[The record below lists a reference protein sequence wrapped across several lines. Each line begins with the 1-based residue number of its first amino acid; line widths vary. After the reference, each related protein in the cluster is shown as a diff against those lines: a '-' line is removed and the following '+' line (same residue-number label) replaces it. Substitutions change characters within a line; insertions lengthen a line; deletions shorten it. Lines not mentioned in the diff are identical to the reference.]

1 MQYHRLALG
10 LVAGSSAANSV
21 NGLLLRSVEAANEW
35 QLVFYRSASLAVS
48 LAIVFV
54 LLHRTRVW
62 AELRRL
68 TGVSIAGGV
77 ALSVTNTGFI
87 WSVQHTTVANT
98 MFVLGAIPFFTAILA
113 WLFLG
118 ERVARKL
125 WITIGL
131 AMTGVL
137 IMVWDGV
144 GTGSAFGNGM
154 AVLTALGFATY
165 VVILRRGRATDML
178 PIIVFSGILSASVA
192 AVMVGFDLS
201 VSVRDA
207 GLMIVWGAGLS
218 ALVHFLFTF
227 GSRHVQGAELSLMAL
242 LEFALAPIWV
252 LLVFDERPT
261 ALTLAGGVLVMLAV
275 FAQAGPAFRKTPP
288 TPDAAK

>member
-1 MQYHRLALG
+1 MNYHRLALC

-35 QLVFYRSASLAVS
+35 QLVFYRSASLALS
-48 LAIVFV
+48 LAIVF
-54 LLHRTRVW
+54 LLIHRTNAW
-62 AELRRL
+62 TELKRL
-68 TGVSIAGGV
+68 SGVSIAGAV

-118 ERVARKL
+118 ERVAGKL
-125 WITIGL
+125 WGTIGL
-131 AMTGVL
+131 AMAGVL
-137 IMVWDGV
+137 IMVGDGI
-144 GTGSAFGNGM
+144 GTGNAFGNAI
-154 AVLTALGFATY
+154 AVLTAFGFATY
-165 VVILRRGRATDML
+165 VVILRRGRTTDML
-178 PIIVFSGILSASVA
+178 PIVVLSGMLSAGVA
-192 AVMVGFDLS
+192 AAMVQLDLS
-201 VSVRDA
+201 VPVRDA

-261 ALTLAGGVLVMLAV
+261 ALTLVGGTLVMAAV
-275 FAQAGPAFRKTPP
+275 LAQAGPAFRKGRDV
-288 TPDAAK
+288 PDTK

>member
-1 MQYHRLALG
+1 MNYHRLALC

-35 QLVFYRSASLAVS
+35 QLVFYRSASLALS
-48 LAIVFV
+48 LAIVF
-54 LLHRTRVW
+54 LLIHRTNAW
-62 AELRRL
+62 TELKRL
-68 TGVSIAGGV
+68 SGVSIAGAV

-118 ERVARKL
+118 ERVAGKL
-125 WITIGL
+125 WGTIGL
-131 AMTGVL
+131 AMAGVL
-137 IMVWDGV
+137 IMVGDGI
-144 GTGSAFGNGM
+144 GTGNAFGNAI
-154 AVLTALGFATY
+154 AVLTAFGFATY
-165 VVILRRGRATDML
+165 VVILRRGRTTDML
-178 PIIVFSGILSASVA
+178 PIVVLSGMLSAGVA
-192 AVMVGFDLS
+192 AAMVQLDLS
-201 VSVRDA
+201 VPVRDA

-261 ALTLAGGVLVMLAV
+261 ALTLVGGTLVMAAV
-275 FAQAGPAFRKTPP
+275 LAQAGPAFRKDRDV
-288 TPDAAK
+288 PDTK

>member
-1 MQYHRLALG
+1 MNYHRLALC

-21 NGLLLRSVEAANEW
+21 NGLLLRSVEAATEW
-35 QLVFYRSASLAVS
+35 QLVFYRSASLALS
-48 LAIVFV
+48 LAIVF
-54 LLHRTRVW
+54 LLIHRTNAW
-62 AELRRL
+62 TELKRL
-68 TGVSIAGGV
+68 SGVSIAGAV

-118 ERVARKL
+118 ERVAGKL
-125 WITIGL
+125 WGTIGL
-131 AMTGVL
+131 AMAGVL
-137 IMVWDGV
+137 IMVGDGI
-144 GTGSAFGNGM
+144 GTGNAFGNAI
-154 AVLTALGFATY
+154 AVLTAFGFATY
-165 VVILRRGRATDML
+165 VVILRRGRTTDML
-178 PIIVFSGILSASVA
+178 PIVVLSGMLSAGVA
-192 AVMVGFDLS
+192 AAMVQLDLS
-201 VSVRDA
+201 VPVRDA

-252 LLVFDERPT
+252 LVVFDERPT
-261 ALTLAGGVLVMLAV
+261 ALTLVGGTLVMAAV
-275 FAQAGPAFRKTPP
+275 LAQAGPAFRKDRDV
-288 TPDAAK
+288 PDTK

>member
-1 MQYHRLALG
+1 MNYHRLALC

-35 QLVFYRSASLAVS
+35 QLVFYRSASLALS
-48 LAIVFV
+48 LAIVF
-54 LLHRTRVW
+54 LLVHRTNAW
-62 AELRRL
+62 TELKRL
-68 TGVSIAGGV
+68 SGVSIAGGV

-118 ERVARKL
+118 ERVAGKL
-125 WITIGL
+125 WGTIGL
-131 AMTGVL
+131 AMAGVL
-137 IMVWDGV
+137 IMVGDGI
-144 GTGSAFGNGM
+144 GTGNAFGNAI
-154 AVLTALGFATY
+154 AVLTAFGFATY
-165 VVILRRGRATDML
+165 VVILRRGRTTDML
-178 PIIVFSGILSASVA
+178 PIVVLSGMLSAGVA
-192 AVMVGFDLS
+192 AAMVQLDLS
-201 VSVRDA
+201 VPVRDA

-252 LLVFDERPT
+252 LVVFDERPT
-261 ALTLAGGVLVMLAV
+261 ALTLVGGTLVMAAV
-275 FAQAGPAFRKTPP
+275 LAQAGPAFRKDRDV
-288 TPDAAK
+288 PDTK

>member
-1 MQYHRLALG
+1 
-10 LVAGSSAANSV
+10 VAGSSAANSV

-35 QLVFYRSASLAVS
+35 QLVFYRSASLALS
-48 LAIVFV
+48 LAIVF
-54 LLHRTRVW
+54 LLVHRTNAW
-62 AELRRL
+62 TELKRL
-68 TGVSIAGGV
+68 SGVSIAGGV

-118 ERVARKL
+118 ERVAGKL
-125 WITIGL
+125 WGTIGL
-131 AMTGVL
+131 AMAGVL
-137 IMVWDGV
+137 IMVGDGI
-144 GTGSAFGNGM
+144 GTGNAFGNAI
-154 AVLTALGFATY
+154 AVLTAFGFATY
-165 VVILRRGRATDML
+165 VVILRRGRTTDML
-178 PIIVFSGILSASVA
+178 PIVVLSGMLSAGVA
-192 AVMVGFDLS
+192 AAMVQLDLS
-201 VSVRDA
+201 VPVRDA

-252 LLVFDERPT
+252 LVVFDERPT
-261 ALTLAGGVLVMLAV
+261 ALTLVGGTLVMAAV
-275 FAQAGPAFRKTPP
+275 LAQAGPAFRKDRDV
-288 TPDAAK
+288 PDTK

>member
-1 MQYHRLALG
+1 VNYHRLALC

-35 QLVFYRSASLAVS
+35 QLVFYRSASLALS
-48 LAIVFV
+48 LAIVF
-54 LLHRTRVW
+54 LLIHRTNAW
-62 AELRRL
+62 TELKRL
-68 TGVSIAGGV
+68 SGVSIAGAV

-118 ERVARKL
+118 ERVAGKL
-125 WITIGL
+125 WGTIGL
-131 AMTGVL
+131 AMAGVL
-137 IMVWDGV
+137 IMVGDGI
-144 GTGSAFGNGM
+144 GTGNAFGNAI
-154 AVLTALGFATY
+154 AVLTAFGFATY
-165 VVILRRGRATDML
+165 VVILRRGRTTDML
-178 PIIVFSGILSASVA
+178 PIVVLSGMLSAGVA
-192 AVMVGFDLS
+192 AAMVQLDLS
-201 VSVRDA
+201 VPVRDA

-261 ALTLAGGVLVMLAV
+261 ALTLVGGTLVMAAV
-275 FAQAGPAFRKTPP
+275 LAQAGPAFRKDRDV
-288 TPDAAK
+288 PDTK